1 MAMSLQTEEDHV
13 QNDHNYL
20 ITSDTVELKAA
31 TNILVSFAFLSLNTW
46 SNMIFIF
53 QMEMVDPSHF
63 LDLSIS
69 RSIDKLPK
77 NLC

>member
-31 TNILVSFAFLSLNTW
+31 TNILVSFAF
-46 SNMIFIF
+46 
-53 QMEMVDPSHF
+53 
-63 LDLSIS
+63 
-69 RSIDKLPK
+69 
-77 NLC
+77 